1 MKSLFNYIISTES
14 RYNNK
19 IKVDQKELIL
29 NTEINERDYM
39 FVNRMGLVLSEPAYG
54 VTQKTPKKGDL
65 VIVHHNVFRRWID
78 IRGEE
83 KNSASFLK
91 ENEYFVA
98 PDQIFA
104 FKRNDK
110 WHCPDEYCF
119 VKPLMSK
126 DKWDVQREQK
136 LKGELVYSNDELS
149 SLGLS
154 IGDVVGFT
162 HDSEYEFEIDGEKLY
177 RILSNQVTIN
187 YGQKEASNR
196 SS

>member
-19 IKVDQKELIL
+19 TNVGQDELIL
-29 NTEINERDYM
+29 NTEISERDYM
-39 FVNRMGLVLSEPAYG
+39 FVNRVGVIINEPAYG
-54 VTQKTPKKGDL
+54 VTYKTPKKGDT

-104 FKRNDK
+104 YKRNGK

-119 VKPLMSK
+119 VSPIGIK
-126 DKWDVQREQK
+126 DVWAPETEQK
-136 LKGELVYSNDELS
+136 LKGELVYSNEELS
-149 SLGLS
+149 SSGLS

-162 HDSEYEFEIDGEKLY
+162 PDSEYEFEIEGKKLY

-187 YGQKEASNR
+187 YGQEKASN
-196 SS
+196 

>member
-19 IKVDQKELIL
+19 VNVDQKELIL
-29 NTEINERDYM
+29 NTEISERDYM
-39 FVNRMGLVLSEPAYG
+39 FVNRIGTIVNEPAYG
-54 VTQKTPKKGDL
+54 VTLKTPKKGDT

-104 FKRNDK
+104 YKRNK
-110 WHCPDEYCF
+110 EWHCPNEYCF
-119 VKPLMSK
+119 VSPLDIK
-126 DKWDVQREQK
+126 DVWSPETEQK
-136 LKGELVYSNDELS
+136 LKGELVYSNDELG
-149 SLGLS
+149 SLGITL
-154 IGDVVGFT
+154 GDIVGFT
-162 HDSEYEFEIDGEKLY
+162 PDSEYEFEIEGKKLY

-187 YGQKEASNR
+187 YGQEKTSN
-196 SS
+196 